1 MVSRTLIKPVDRST
15 TAAILVMV
23 STFALLLQPW
33 AVRMA
38 AAQPT
43 SFVSPAVRPHVA
55 PSPPPLPAPSGP
67 ARTYPEGEPLPTGPA
82 IRSAPAIDRITQTET
97 GPLLD
102 VAPPDALSAPDIN
115 VPGVTA
121 NANPPDTVMDV
132 GRNHIVQM
140 TNNTGYIVFDKQ
152 GNPIGG
158 ATPNAA
164 IRNPAA
170 LYPAGDNCNFFD
182 TDPIVV
188 YDHLADRWL
197 IAWENRAAV
206 NPTGNVALCI
216 AVSQTP
222 DPTGAWFAYTF
233 DATVG
238 LNIFPD
244 YEKFGVWIDGY
255 YMSSYEGA
263 NLGIFVFDRAA
274 MLTGAAAG
282 YIKQTI
288 TSLTPAAGFRDT
300 RILPAD
306 LDGPPPPI
314 GTPNFFL
321 RTVDDQQDT
330 ANPADRIEIYEAV
343 TDWLA
348 STLTFNLVAT
358 LTPAAFNTMACNRNG
373 GGARDCIPEPDQPAA
388 NTTLDAL
395 SNRPMMQ
402 LKFRNFGTHFS
413 MVVNQTIDVA
423 GNLGNSIPFVPAN
436 EVAGIRWYEVRRSG
450 GVWAIQQQGTYSPQ
464 PLNATMETQL
474 LHRWMGSVAMDKAGS
489 IALGYSIVNDD
500 NANPRFP
507 SIAYT
512 GRRVD
517 DVPGLMTQTEQFIL
531 NGANSQGTVGGARWG
546 DYSAMTVDP
555 VDDCTFWYTQ
565 HVAAGAGGRAT
576 AIASFRFDYCGT
588 DLAIEKSAS
597 PSPVTAGTQ
606 LLYTVTVTNNGPDDA
621 TGVTVVDNLPAGV
634 TYVTDTDSCVQGPP
648 GTLTCS
654 LGNLAAG
661 AVASFEIKVLV
672 LAGLT
677 ATSGPTTITNT
688 ATVSADQADPDLTNN
703 AASLTTLVEESAD
716 LRITKVCKP
725 DSGPAPTGSTAT
737 CTIIVDNLGPSDAR
751 DVVVTD
757 THASSG
763 SFTISAASFVST
775 SPAASGNCAIAGGVV
790 TCNLGRE
797 NAGGRTTITVDITS
811 NSQVDVND
819 IATVT
824 SATPDPNLTNN
835 QATGSVSFKGSAD
848 LGLTKTDAPDPVT
861 AGANVTYSLTVTNGG
876 PSAAPNVVVKDVLPK
891 EVALVSATPS
901 QGVCAGTTVPGDPAQ
916 PLTCTLDTIASG
928 GVATITVV
936 VKVDPATANGAI
948 LVNNASVTSDFADP
962 NNANNVSTALTTV
975 QTRADLAI
983 VKTSDADTYKPSSR
997 ITYQI
1002 DVTNNGSSVAR
1013 AVVVTDNLPDVKQA
1027 LYQSDTAG
1035 CLRNSATDPTQ
1046 LRCELGDLGVGESR
1060 TFFVVL
1066 LVRGNKGLVSNT
1078 ASVSSATTDPVAANN
1093 SSTRSVTVGK

>member
-1 MVSRTLIKPVDRST
+1 MVSRTLIRPLARST
-15 TAAILVMV
+15 SATILVML

-33 AVRMA
+33 EERP
-38 AAQPT
+38 AAQ
-43 SFVSPAVRPHVA
+43 SAQVVSRAVRPHVA
-55 PSPPPLPAPSGP
+55 QSPPPLPAEPRP
-67 ARTYPEGEPLPTGPA
+67 ARTYPEGGPLPSQPPV
-82 IRSAPAIDRITQTET
+82 RSAPVIDGITQTGV

-102 VAPPDALSAPDIN
+102 VAPPDALSAPDVN
-115 VPGVTA
+115 NPGVTA
-121 NANPPDTVMDV
+121 NANPPDTVFDV

-197 IAWENRAAV
+197 IAWVNRASV
-206 NPTGNVALCI
+206 NPTGNVALCV

-222 DPTGAWFAYTF
+222 DPTAAWNAYTF

-238 LNIFPD
+238 LTVFPD

-255 YMSSYEGA
+255 YMSSFEGT
-263 NLGIFVFDRAA
+263 NLGIFVFDRNA
-274 MLTGAAAG
+274 MLTGAAAAF
-282 YIKQTI
+282 IKTTI
-288 TSLTPAAGFRDT
+288 SSLNPAAGFRET

-314 GTPNFFL
+314 GTPNFFM

-330 ANPADRIEIYEAV
+330 ANPTDRIEIYEAV

-348 STLTFNLVAT
+348 STLTFSLVDT

-373 GGARDCIPEPDQPAA
+373 GGGRDCIPEPDQPTA
-388 NTTLDAL
+388 NTTVDAL

-402 LKFRNFGTHFS
+402 LKFRAFDSHFS
-413 MVVNQTIDVA
+413 MVVNQTIDVS
-423 GNLGNSIPFVPAN
+423 GDLGNSIPFTPAN
-436 EVAGIRWYEVRRSG
+436 EVAGVRWYELRRAG
-450 GVWAIQQQGTYSPQ
+450 ANWAIQQQGTYAPQ
-464 PLNATMETQL
+464 PINTTTETQL
-474 LHRWMGSVAMDKAGS
+474 LHRWMGSAAMDKAGS
-489 IALGYSIVNDD
+489 IALGYSIVND
-500 NANPRFP
+500 NNTNPRFP

-512 GRRVD
+512 GRRFD
-517 DVPGLMTQTEQFIL
+517 DGPGLMTQTEQFIF
-531 NGANSQGTVGGARWG
+531 NGVNSQNTVGGARWG

-565 HVAAGAGGRAT
+565 HAAAGAGGRPT
-576 AIASFRFDYCGT
+576 SIASFRFDYCGT
-588 DLAIEKSAS
+588 DLSIEKSAT
-597 PSPVTAGTQ
+597 PSPATAGAQ
-606 LLYTVTVTNNGPDDA
+606 LLYTVTVRNNGPNAA
-621 TGVTVVDNLPAGV
+621 TGVTVVDTLPAGV
-634 TYVTDTDSCVQGPP
+634 TYVTDTDACVQAPP

-654 LGNLAAG
+654 LGNLASG
-661 AVASFEIKVLV
+661 ASVSFQIKVLV
-672 LAGLT
+672 SAGLT
-677 ATSGPTTITNT
+677 ATGGPTTITNT
-688 ATVSADQADPDLTNN
+688 ATVSANEPDRFLGNN
-703 AASLTTLVEESAD
+703 TVSLTTVVEESAD

-751 DVVVTD
+751 NVVVID

-763 SFTISAASFVST
+763 SFTITSASFVST
-775 SPAASGNCAIAGGVV
+775 SPAASGNCGIAGGIV

-824 SATPDPNLTNN
+824 SATPDPNPANN
-835 QATGSVSFKGSAD
+835 QATGSVSFRGSAD
-848 LGLTKTDAPDPVT
+848 LGLTKSDAPDPVT
-861 AGANVTYSLTVTNGG
+861 AGQTLTYTLSVTNSG

-901 QGVCAGTTVPGDPAQ
+901 QGACAGTTVPGDPAQ

-928 GVATITVV
+928 AGATITVIV
-936 VKVDPATANGAI
+936 TVDPATANGAI
-948 LVNNASVTSDFADP
+948 LVNNASVASDYADP

-975 QTRADLAI
+975 LTRADLTI
-983 VKTSDADTYKPSSR
+983 VKSSDADTYKPSSR
-997 ITYQI
+997 ITYRI
-1002 DVTNNGSSVAR
+1002 DVTNNGASVAR
-1013 AVVVTDNLPDVKQA
+1013 AVVVTDNLPDVHQA

-1035 CLRNSATDPTQ
+1035 CLRNSATDPTL
-1046 LRCELGDLGVGESR
+1046 LRCELGDLRVGESR

-1078 ASVSSATTDPVAANN
+1078 ASVSSATTDPNAGNN
-1093 SSTRSVTVGK
+1093 SSTRNVIVGK